1 MINRSHLILV
11 FQQIFNMIKN
21 LKLFLIFSTF
31 LMSNAEASEDFRD
44 KILYLNQSQVY
55 TESVFGKNLEELFRN
70 ESDKLIEQNRQLTKE
85 LEIEEKRLTN
95 EREGMSLVEFK
106 LLAQSFNTRV
116 EKVRREQK
124 EKSDTL
130 KYKLEEERKYF
141 FKAVYPL
148 LLKFVS
154 NTNATGILDSSVV
167 IVGNSKLDVTNKVIL
182 IINDQLTLT
191 PSFKVKRKD

>member
-1 MINRSHLILV
+1 
-11 FQQIFNMIKN
+11 MIKK
-21 LKLFLIFSTF
+21 LKLFLFFST
-31 LMSNAEASEDFRD
+31 LLISDVTASEELRG
-44 KILYLNQSQVY
+44 KILYLNQSRVY
-55 TESVFGKNLEELFRN
+55 SESVFGKNLEELFRG
-70 ESDKLIEQNRQLTKE
+70 ESNKLIEQNRRLTKE
-85 LEIEEKRLTN
+85 LETEEQRLTS
-95 EREGMSLVEFK
+95 ERKGMSLIEFK
-106 LLAQSFNTRV
+106 LLAENFNTRV
-116 EKVRREQK
+116 EKVRQEQK

-148 LLKFVS
+148 LLEFVS
-154 NTNATGILDSSVV
+154 KNNATGILDSSVF

>member
-1 MINRSHLILV
+1 MISKLKFSLIL
-11 FQQIFNMIKN
+11 F
-21 LKLFLIFSTF
+21 FL
-31 LMSNAEASEDFRD
+31 LASNVVASEDLKD
-44 KILYLNQSQVY
+44 KILYLNQSRVY
-55 TESVFGKNLEELFRN
+55 SESVFGKNLEELFSD
-70 ESDKLIEQNRQLTKE
+70 ESKKLVEQNRRLTKE

-95 EREGMSLVEFK
+95 EREGMSVVEFK

-116 EKVRREQK
+116 EKVRQEQK

-148 LLKFVS
+148 LLEFVS
-154 NTNATGILDSSVV
+154 KTNATGILDSSVV

-182 IINDQLTLT
+182 IINDKLTLT
-191 PSFKVKRKD
+191 PSFKIKRID

>member
-1 MINRSHLILV
+1 M
-11 FQQIFNMIKN
+11 
-21 LKLFLIFSTF
+21 
-31 LMSNAEASEDFRD
+31 ASEELRG
-44 KILYLNQSQVY
+44 KILYLNQSRVY
-55 TESVFGKNLEELFRN
+55 SESLFGKNLEELFRG
-70 ESDKLIEQNRQLTKE
+70 ESKKLIEQNRRLTKE
-85 LEIEEKRLTN
+85 LETEEQRLTN
-95 EREGMSLVEFK
+95 EREGMPLVEFK
-106 LLAQSFNTRV
+106 LLADNFNTRV
-116 EKVRREQK
+116 EKVRQEQK

-148 LLKFVS
+148 LLEFVS
-154 NTNATGILDSSVV
+154 KTNATGILDSSVV

>member
-1 MINRSHLILV
+1 
-11 FQQIFNMIKN
+11 MIK
-21 LKLFLIFSTF
+21 KLFLIFST
-31 LMSNAEASEDFRD
+31 LLAPNVAASEDLRD
-44 KILYLNQSQVY
+44 KILYLNQSRVY
-55 TESVFGKNLEELFRN
+55 SESVFGKNLEELFRD
-70 ESDKLIEQNRQLTKE
+70 ESNSLVEQNRQLTKE
-85 LEIEEKRLTN
+85 LEIEEQRLTN
-95 EREGMSLVEFK
+95 EREGMSLAEFK

-116 EKVRREQK
+116 EKVRQEQK

-148 LLKFVS
+148 LLEFVS
-154 NTNATGILDSSVV
+154 KTNATGILDASVV

-191 PSFKVKRKD
+191 PSFKIKRID

>member
-1 MINRSHLILV
+1 
-11 FQQIFNMIKN
+11 MIKK
-21 LKLFLIFSTF
+21 LKLFLFFSAL
-31 LMSNAEASEDFRD
+31 LMSDVMASEELRG

-55 TESVFGKNLEELFRN
+55 SESVFGKNLEELFRG
-70 ESDKLIEQNRQLTKE
+70 ESNKLIEQNRLLTKE
-85 LEIEEKRLTN
+85 LETKEQRLTN
-95 EREGMSLVEFK
+95 EREGMSLIEFK
-106 LLAQSFNTRV
+106 LLAENFNTQV
-116 EKVRREQK
+116 EKVRQEQK

-148 LLKFVS
+148 LLEFVS
-154 NTNATGILDSSVV
+154 KTNATGILDSSVV

-191 PSFKVKRKD
+191 PSFTIKRID

>member
-1 MINRSHLILV
+1 
-11 FQQIFNMIKN
+11 MIKK
-21 LKLFLIFSTF
+21 LKLFLFFSVLLISDVT
-31 LMSNAEASEDFRD
+31 ASEELRG

-55 TESVFGKNLEELFRN
+55 SESIFGKKLEELFRR
-70 ESDKLIEQNRQLTKE
+70 ESSKLIEQNRLLTKE
-85 LEIEEKRLTN
+85 LEIEEQRLTN

-106 LLAQSFNTRV
+106 LLAENFNTRV
-116 EKVRREQK
+116 EKVRQEQK

-148 LLKFVS
+148 LLEFVS

-182 IINDQLTLT
+182 IINDKLTSV
-191 PSFKVKRKD
+191 PSFKFKSND